1 MRNVRAFAAIFL
13 TCFTAIIF
21 AGRHKP
27 VAAVTPDLIL
37 PSLITAISQ
46 APQKPQALAPDFPAG
61 LEWLNT
67 DRPLSLKELRG
78 KFVLLDFWTYGCINC
93 MHIIPDLKRLEKKYG
108 DSLVVIGVHSAKFET
123 EKDSNNIREAIDRYD
138 LEHPVVNDKDFLVWR
153 TYGANA
159 WPTVFLI
166 DPDGKAVGYLSG
178 EGVYAPIDQVIT
190 KLLPEFTAAKKID
203 RKPLKFVLEKDRKP
217 KSILSHPGKI
227 AADVKGGRLFFT
239 DSNHHRVI
247 VMSEYGDIR
256 EVIGEGIVGFKDG
269 SYDVA
274 QFFRPQGICYDP
286 LANAL
291 YVADSDNHA
300 IRKIDLT
307 AHTVSTL
314 AGNGKQLGYS
324 PTGTLVGGVGISAE
338 LSTPWDLI
346 QIGDLLYIA
355 MAGTHQLW
363 TFNLKTLAA
372 EPYAGSSRENIKD
385 GTLATAEL
393 AQPSGITTDGKDL
406 YFADSESSA
415 IRSADIA
422 KGTVGTIL
430 GTGLFDFGDVDGK
443 YPAAR
448 LQHPLGIAWR
458 DGTLYVAD
466 TYNHKI
472 KKVDPKTQAV
482 ETFIGTGK
490 PGISDGPAKTAGL
503 DQPNGLVFVGNKL
516 YITDT
521 DNNLI
526 RVFDMA
532 TSTLSTVK
540 LNGIEKL
547 TKKTVPQFIGKV
559 QQYPVKVVG
568 ADTKTLNIL
577 IQLPKGTKLNKNAP
591 FVVKAASDKPELV
604 GVGTVDTSN
613 PAVHLSIPIS
623 PKLGQA
629 TITVDVSV
637 NYCSEGNEGL
647 CYFKQA
653 RLVVPVKVSGTGGQA
668 ASITYTP

>member
-1 MRNVRAFAAIFL
+1 MRIFKAMTAFSLIG
-13 TCFTAIIF
+13 F
-21 AGRHKP
+21 AGICLAGHYRS
-27 VAAVTPDLIL
+27 VAASPKLL
-37 PSLITAISQ
+37 FSPPPITIQ
-46 APQKPQALAPDFPAG
+46 QNQKPQALAPDFPAG

-108 DSLVVIGVHSAKFET
+108 DALVVIGVHSAKFET

-138 LEHPVVNDKDFLVWR
+138 LEHPVVNDKDFIVWR

-166 DPDGKAVGYLSG
+166 DPDGKALGYLSG
-178 EGVYAPIDQVIT
+178 EGVYDPIDQIIT
-190 KLLPEFTAAKKID
+190 KLLPEFTTAKKIN
-203 RKPLKFVLEKDRKP
+203 RKPIKLVLEKDKKP

-247 VMSEYGDIR
+247 VMSLAGAIQ

-269 SYDVA
+269 GYETA

-286 LANAL
+286 AENSL

-300 IRKIDLT
+300 IRKIDLA
-307 AHTVSTL
+307 AHIVSTL
-314 AGNGKQLGYS
+314 AG
-324 PTGTLVGGVGISAE
+324 TGQQVTYPLIGGVGKTAA
-338 LSTPWDLI
+338 LSTPWDLV
-346 QIGDLLYIA
+346 QLGDTLYIA

-363 TFNLKTLAA
+363 TLNLKTLVVK
-372 EPYAGSSRENIKD
+372 PYAGSSRENIVD
-385 GTLATAEL
+385 GTLAEAQL
-393 AQPSGITTDGKDL
+393 AQPSGIATDGKDL

-422 KGTVGTIL
+422 KGTVGTII

-443 YPAAR
+443 YPTAR

-458 DGTLYVAD
+458 DGTLYIAD

-472 KKVDPKTQAV
+472 KKVNPNTKQV

-490 PGISDGPAKTAGL
+490 PQMSDGPAKTAGL
-503 DQPNGLVFVGNKL
+503 DQPNGLVFVGDKI

-526 RVFDMA
+526 RVFDMSSA
-532 TSTLSTVK
+532 TLSTLK
-540 LNGIEKL
+540 LTGIEKL
-547 TKKTVPQFIGKV
+547 TQKTVPQFIGKV
-559 QQYPVKVVG
+559 QTYPVKEVG
-568 ADTKTLNIL
+568 LGTKTLDIL

-591 FVVKAASDKPELV
+591 FVVKAVSNLPGAVTVGSLDGLKP
-604 GVGTVDTSN
+604 TVQL
-613 PAVHLSIPIS
+613 AIPIT
-623 PKLGQA
+623 PKLGEA

-653 RLVVPVKVSGTGGQA
+653 RLVVPVKVSGTGAVTA
-668 ASITYTP
+668 AVTFAP